1 LGCNVACIKKQLI
14 VDQHGLHTH
23 SGLSSTSVV
32 WAIAAPCRY
41 HYFCV
46 VSAVLTPVCCLCF
59 CRLNCIIPGPV
70 VLVDGQ
76 EMELQAGLAIPV
88 TSMTY
93 SCDGTI
99 YNTDAVP
106 LPCNVL
112 NRTVV
117 RPPPPQQ
124 INMTDVLPAQAA
136 PDAANIT
143 GVPAT
148 TSAAAAAMPLLGSLM
163 AAVLF
168 AALLL

>member
-1 LGCNVACIKKQLI
+1 
-14 VDQHGLHTH
+14 
-23 SGLSSTSVV
+23 
-32 WAIAAPCRY
+32 
-41 HYFCV
+41 
-46 VSAVLTPVCCLCF
+46 
-59 CRLNCIIPGPV
+59 V

-93 SCDGTI
+93 SCDGAI

>member
-1 LGCNVACIKKQLI
+1 
-14 VDQHGLHTH
+14 
-23 SGLSSTSVV
+23 
-32 WAIAAPCRY
+32 
-41 HYFCV
+41 
-46 VSAVLTPVCCLCF
+46 
-59 CRLNCIIPGPV
+59 V

-93 SCDGTI
+93 SCDGAI

-148 TSAAAAAMPLLGSLM
+148 SAAAAATPLLGSLM